1 MRKLLFLNLIF
12 FSFLMIPQILFVP
25 LFAQD
30 LFWEE
35 AELFTSRQGKFPVS
49 AYSNNFSCIAW
60 QEVSPNRDQNV
71 AAAGLINIYLAVKE
85 PGGIWQQRG
94 AVAGPYPFSGTE
106 PSIIS
111 LVIDNQGQILIATA
125 AGSAQTEI
133 LISKDKGISF
143 TKQTVNLGAE
153 NSVAP
158 RLFVRADGGYLL
170 FVTRGISQSLS
181 IYYSRSSDGITWSPF
196 EFFTPENSLALNF
209 LPSHASAGN
218 KDIVFFQSLI
228 MGIEAMSTFQLFYK
242 ISENGGRTWTEA
254 KRFTV
259 FNDPVMQTQANPNN
273 FDNQRPHLTRYSAAN
288 SENRNNLFIVWERR
302 YANQSP
308 QIYCATIDSNG
319 NIIGNAQR
327 VNNTD
332 VYCNNPI
339 GFMHNNEPTVVW
351 FDNRSGNNRIVMA
364 QRSDFS
370 WQNYTLSPASMD
382 ASFARP
388 IISYDINSHAA
399 QDNSQQATTYIF
411 WQTTVR
417 GEGRIYMLAPDHSVT
432 SPRITA
438 VNFTPLRVSRAEIAR
453 FTWNIPSD
461 TSGIYGFSWS
471 WSQDESVIPPEEVMI
486 YNIGNTSNL
495 NRENFASED
504 GIWYF
509 SVRARDFAGNWSS
522 PARVA
527 YNRKLIL
534 PAQVV
539 INEPA
544 LDANGFL
551 TSNSFN
557 IFWQPSADPYLAGY
571 TWNLQYLGRNIEPQD
586 VNESNISIIT
596 PPSNIMGANTSISYT
611 NQDDGT
617 WAFSVAAIDQAG
629 NIGQTSN
636 IIFKTNK
643 FIPYTSI
650 SYVDAR
656 QDEQGILTIRVIG
669 RGFATNGEITSVVL
683 TPFNEDRRSNTQQI
697 NAGNFTILSDREIG
711 GIRLENIEEG
721 RYILNLQHS
730 ERGWYSAS
738 SPITTTRTGTVKFG
752 DYTKEWKPSWNIENQ
767 SKLIFN
773 PILALGAI
781 LIILC
786 LLGFIALIRGIGGII
801 TENTAIKQEA
811 IAIITGDFMPMEK
824 KQKIKRIEKRGRG
837 LSFKLT
843 AFAATLVLLVVIM
856 ISIPMYYIMT
866 NTQRET
872 LLESLKERASVLLE
886 GLVSSTRA
894 YLPLAIQTNGERGVL
909 EMMYLP
915 SQSSAL
921 SEANYVTILGY
932 GINSIHTNHVW
943 ATNDPDINLKID
955 TTELRPGVSRFNDDH
970 LTTLFSQIGLGLN
983 IAAQLQGREISESIR
998 NLTQEAQSIPLNEAN
1013 MQRLI
1018 DIQVTINSL
1027 EVKLTEILAD
1037 VAGIIGSYPHFDTD
1051 KIEKDTDGKYVF
1063 YKPILYRQGADNNF
1077 FRGFVVLEVS
1087 IASILDA
1094 IFQGQMMLLSTIGIV
1109 AFIAL
1114 LIGIIGAFIFS
1125 NLIIRP
1131 VRKLVSHIEFI
1142 RDTEDKSK
1150 LAGEDIQISS
1160 NDEIQVLG
1168 DTINDMTHGL
1178 VKAAL
1183 AASDLSIGKE
1193 IQKKFIPL
1201 EVDNQ
1206 GNKLTTGSKK
1216 TPHLDFFG
1224 YYEGAKGVSGDY
1236 FDYRD
1241 LDGRY
1246 YAIIKCDVAGKGIPA
1261 ALIMI
1266 QVATMFLNYFKQW
1279 KPNAKGMKIEEV
1291 VYQINEFIETLGF
1304 KGRFAAFTLCLFD
1317 SETGIVRFCNAGDNI
1332 INYYDASEGRIK
1344 SITLPTTPATGVLPN
1359 FMIESTGGYKVQ
1371 TVTIDKG
1378 DILLLFTDGIEEA
1391 KRKFRNKEFKG
1402 ITCTEGPLDT
1412 PHENHLCGQS
1422 DEEMTPER
1430 VKEIIN
1436 AVMAKKTYTLHKYH
1450 NPEDVE
1456 DLQFDF
1462 SSCEGN
1468 ADDVIMA
1475 MVSVEKMFRCY
1486 KPEKAGEDS
1495 RILVDKKVDEFL
1507 KNHFLQY
1514 RRYCSHTRE
1523 YPENSAYMY
1532 YTHVREDEQYDDL
1545 TILGI
1550 KRK

>member
-1 MRKLLFLNLIF
+1 MRKTFLYLII
-12 FSFLMIPQILFVP
+12 FSFIILSS
-25 LFAQD
+25 LAAQD

-35 AELFTSRQGKFPVS
+35 AEPFTSGQGKFPVS
-49 AYSNNFSCIAW
+49 AYSNEFSCVAW
-60 QEVSPNRDQNV
+60 QEVSPNRDPNIT
-71 AAAGLINIYLAVKE
+71 ATGLINIFLAVKE
-85 PGGIWQQRG
+85 YGGSWQQRG

-133 LISKDKGISF
+133 LISKNKGINF

-170 FVTRGISQSLS
+170 FVTRGLSQSLS

-196 EFFTPENSLALNF
+196 EFFTPENTLALNF
-209 LPSHASAGN
+209 LPTHASAGN
-218 KDIVFFQSLI
+218 KDIVFFQSLV
-228 MGIEAMSTFQLFYK
+228 MGVESLSTFQLFFK
-242 ISENGGRTWTEA
+242 TSENGGRTWTEA
-254 KRFTV
+254 KRFTA
-259 FNDPVMQTQANPNN
+259 FNDPVMQTQANPNT
-273 FDNQRPHLTRYSAAN
+273 FDNQRPHLTKYSAAN
-288 SENRNNLFIVWERR
+288 RENRNNLFIVWERR
-302 YANQSP
+302 YASQSP
-308 QIYCATIDSNG
+308 HIYCATIDSNG
-319 NIIGNAQR
+319 NMIGNAER
-327 VNNTD
+327 VNNAD
-332 VYCNNPI
+332 AYCNNPI

-351 FDNRSGNNRIVMA
+351 FDNRSGNNRIIMA
-364 QRSDFS
+364 YRSDYS
-370 WQNYTLSPASMD
+370 WQNNMLSPASMD

-388 IISYDINSHAA
+388 IVS
-399 QDNSQQATTYIF
+399 QDSARETTTFIF

-417 GEGRIYMLAPDHSVT
+417 GTGRIYMLAPDNSVL

-438 VNFTPLRVSRAEIAR
+438 VNFTPSRVSRAEIAR
-453 FTWNIPSD
+453 VAWNIPSD
-461 TSGIYGFSWS
+461 TSGILGFSWT
-471 WSQDESVIPPEEVMI
+471 WSQDEKLIPPEEIMTF
-486 YNIGNTSNL
+486 NIGNTTNL
-495 NRENFASED
+495 NRDNNASED
-504 GIWYF
+504 GVWYF
-509 SVRARDFAGNWSS
+509 SVRAQDFAGNWSS
-522 PARVA
+522 PARIA
-527 YNRKLIL
+527 YNKKSIS
-534 PAQVV
+534 PAQV
-539 INEPA
+539 IISEPA
-544 LDANGFL
+544 LDANGYL

-557 IFWQPSADPYLAGY
+557 ISWQPSADPYLAGY
-571 TWNLQYLGRNIEPQD
+571 TWNLQYLGRNIDPLD
-586 VNESNISIIT
+586 ISTSDIRISP
-596 PPSNIMGANTSISYT
+596 PPSNIMGSNTSITYN

-617 WAFSVAAIDQAG
+617 WAFSAAAIDQAG
-629 NIGQTSN
+629 NIGQSSY
-636 IIFKTNK
+636 IIFRTDK
-643 FIPYTSI
+643 FIPYTDV

-656 QDEQGILTIRVIG
+656 QDEQGILTIRIIG
-669 RGFATNGEITSVVL
+669 RGFAANGEITSIVL
-683 TPFNEDRRSNTQQI
+683 EPSGEDVRSYTPQI
-697 NAGNFTILSDREIG
+697 NIRNFTVLSDREIG

-721 RYILNLQHS
+721 RYILRLEHS
-730 ERGWYSAS
+730 SRGWYNTAS
-738 SPITTTRTGTVKFG
+738 VISTTRTGTVKFG
-752 DYTKEWKPSWNIENQ
+752 DYTQEWKPSWNIEPQ
-767 SKLIFN
+767 SKFTFN
-773 PILALGAI
+773 PIIALGAI

-786 LLGFIALIRGIGGII
+786 LLGFAALIRGIGGII
-801 TENTAIKQEA
+801 IESTAVKQEA
-811 IAIITGDFMPMEK
+811 IAIITGDLMPMEK
-824 KQKIKRIEKRGRG
+824 KQKITRIEKRGRG

-843 AFAATLVLLVVIM
+843 TFATVLVLLIVIM

-872 LLESLKERASVLLE
+872 LLVSLKERASVLLE

-921 SEANYVTILGY
+921 SEANYITILGY
-932 GINSIHTNHVW
+932 GINSIHSNHVW
-943 ATNDPDINLKID
+943 ATNDPDINSKID
-955 TTELRPGVSRFNDDH
+955 TAELRSGVSRFNDDR
-970 LTTLFSQIGLGLN
+970 LTSLFSQIGFGLN

-1027 EVKLTEILAD
+1027 EVRLTEILAD
-1037 VAGIIGSYPHFDTD
+1037 VSGIIGSYPYFDTD

-1077 FRGFVVLEVS
+1077 FRGFVILEVS
-1087 IASILDA
+1087 IESIIEE
-1094 IFQGQMMLLSTIGIV
+1094 IFNGQMMLLSTIGIV

-1131 VRKLVSHIEFI
+1131 IRKLVSHIEFI

-1150 LAGEDIQISS
+1150 LAGTDIQITSK
-1160 NDEIQVLG
+1160 DEIEMLG
-1168 DTINDMTHGL
+1168 NTINDMTHGL

-1391 KRKFRNKEFKG
+1391 KRKFRNKDFKG

-1523 YPENSAYMY
+1523 YPENPAYMY